1 MQKARMSN
9 ATLTTGKD
17 GNWLIHGELVFATV
31 PGLLVQAAR
40 LFDGQKKLVID
51 LGGVTHSDSAGLAL
65 VLEWLDECRRAGRA
79 LQVQRPPQSML
90 DIARVSNVSDLLP
103 LLSD

>member
-1 MQKARMSN
+1 MSD

-17 GNWLIHGELVFATV
+17 GNWSIHGELVFATV
-31 PGLLVQAAR
+31 PGLLTQASR
-40 LFDGQKKLVID
+40 LFDGQQDLVID
-51 LGGVTHSDSAGLAL
+51 LSGVTHSDSAGLAL
-65 VLEWLDECRRAGRA
+65 MLEWLDECRQAGRG
-79 LQVQRPPQSML
+79 LQLQTPPQSML